1 LSKEKLPELF
11 CAVLCTTVVH
21 NDMHAR
27 AVLKDECWFRF
38 GFCVFRFNILCIS
51 LL

>member
-1 LSKEKLPELF
+1 MF

-21 NDMHAR
+21 SDMR
-27 AVLKDECWFRF
+27 TREQFLTLTVDF
-38 GFCVFRFNILCIS
+38 GLG

>member
-1 LSKEKLPELF
+1 LTQPVKIAHYPNGKLSEMF

-27 AVLKDECWFRF
+27 THL
-38 GFCVFRFNILCIS
+38 S
-51 LL
+51 SS